1 MLTKIT
7 VGYNQRLGKYV
18 VKWHRCHYYLGLF
31 KGYSYIA
38 KEQMYSDL
46 ESAKYAII
54 QNETDNKLIIDEDTT
69 NSLSYS
75 DAIRL
80 GGNIGKGKKIFKSDT
95 DYQSD

>member
-1 MLTKIT
+1 MLTKIS

-18 VKWHRCHYYLGLF
+18 VKWHRTHYYFGMI

-38 KEQMYSDL
+38 KEEMYDDL

-54 QNETDNKLIIDEDTT
+54 QNETANKLSIDDEAT
-69 NSLSYS
+69 NALSYT
-75 DAIRL
+75 DAL
-80 GGNIGKGKKIFKSDT
+80 KLQGNISNYKKKNDT